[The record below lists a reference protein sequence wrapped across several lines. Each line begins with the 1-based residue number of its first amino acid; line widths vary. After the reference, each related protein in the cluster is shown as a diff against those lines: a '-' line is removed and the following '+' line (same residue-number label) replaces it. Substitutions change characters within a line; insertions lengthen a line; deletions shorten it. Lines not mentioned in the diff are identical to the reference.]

1 MNRILKIGT
10 ISVMITAITLISG
23 CTGDNDTPKAAWL
36 DVSNIVDNGNAGQI
50 TYVDITILRD
60 NIVSEKYSI
69 HENLHEGHRVHIG
82 DQASL
87 EARGDNFVGFCED
100 TACSSILTTKR
111 TYITTIYSE
120 KIEIYAVFRKYYSN
134 SE

>member
-1 MNRILKIGT
+1 MNIILKIGT
-10 ISVMITAITLISG
+10 ISVMITAIALISG
-23 CTGDNDTPKAAWL
+23 CTGNNDTPKAAWL
-36 DVSNIVDNGNAGQI
+36 DISNIATDNGQI
-50 TYVDITILRD
+50 TYVDVTISRD
-60 NIVSEKYSI
+60 NIVSKTYSI
-69 HENLHEGHRVHIG
+69 HENLHVGQRVHIG

-111 TYITTIYSE
+111 TYFINIYSE
-120 KIEIYAVFRKYYSN
+120 KIEIYAVFKRYYSN